1 MPSCPLPLLKSS
13 EALSSPLIPMKSLA
27 IIVSRGSSNNLIQVL
42 TLLMAA
48 VHSELKVRVF
58 FRDEALFRL
67 TPEGI
72 KRLEFSDGYRVQE
85 AEFIQR
91 LKKHDLDDL
100 KKLLAQIKESGDVK
114 LYVCSSSLALSGL
127 KQEQLIPEID
137 EVRGLTS
144 FLLED
149 VATADQVLT
158 F

>member
-1 MPSCPLPLLKSS
+1 
-13 EALSSPLIPMKSLA
+13 MKSLA
-27 IIVSRGSSNNLIQVL
+27 VIVSRGSTNNFIQVL

-48 VHSELKVRVF
+48 VHSELRARVF

-72 KRLEFSDGYRVQE
+72 KKLEFSDGFRAQE
-85 AEFIQR
+85 QEFTAR
-91 LKKHDLDDL
+91 LKKHDLVDL
-100 KKLLAQIKESGDVK
+100 QKLLAQLKASGDVK

-127 KQEQLIPEID
+127 KREDLIPEID
-137 EVRGLTS
+137 EVRGLTA

-149 VATADQVLT
+149 VASADKVLT